1 MPVIES
7 LESGFDRESPIKS
20 LVLIV
25 ALLAASFYWT
35 DIESDNAF
43 FSVFLPLIDVL
54 LLCALGMWFVLHG
67 GGRRMDGSGTGGGF
81 FDGGGDGG
89 GCD

>member
-7 LESGFDRESPIKS
+7 IKTGLDREPIIKS
-20 LVLIV
+20 LVILV
-25 ALLAASFYWT
+25 LLLSASFYWT
-35 DIESDNAF
+35 DIESENAF
-43 FSVFLPLIDVL
+43 FSVLLPLLDVL
-54 LLCALGMWFVLHG
+54 LLCALGMWFVLHE